1 MIKIS
6 MILLIINS
14 PILFGQTYYWSGNTG
29 DNDFFN
35 ENNWYDK
42 DSGESPENGSID
54 PNKTI
59 NFDLHITCKIS
70 TQESLNLPYES
81 IILESSKKLNITD
94 GTLDANSLSGG
105 TLILNENSYV
115 TLYGDEPL
123 SNNIQVKFNSEL
135 CWLRL
140 VNIRPDEISNDYS
153 SSMFYNNNLIQYP
166 SNIRYDNYY
175 NNGTVIRPQDS
186 NTSPLKVFSDENL
199 TGKSEKILINQ
210 IFSGDDI
217 PNQLNNDI
225 ESFELS
231 RGYMLTIAE
240 NNDGTGK
247 SKVFIASET
256 DIQLNSVPLDFKN
269 KISFLRVIPWNWVSK
284 KGTAGDIA
292 GLNNTWFY
300 KWSNNGSSDLNR
312 EYSPM
317 SWGHNATSD
326 NDIIAYRNKYKS
338 THVLGFNEPDN
349 CNGQSGQYGNLCD
362 VNVAIEFYRN
372 LMKTGLRL
380 VSPACRQGGETSW
393 LNNFN
398 NLAIQNDIRIDVIA
412 VHWYDWSSNPQN
424 SVNTNPILVFNR
436 FKQFLENVYNLYNLP
451 IWITEFNANK
461 HRTQQVNRQFLEL
474 ALPYLESL
482 EYVERYA
489 WFQPHGV
496 PIATDPGNGEFFFDN
511 DPSQLTELGV
521 LYYDHVSTPSITEN
535 FYIGPDNLNYDTIQ
549 NDYSYECNSSTVFT
563 KKNQLTLEKSDL
575 FYPNPAEKIIY
586 LNSSSYVDEVEIYSI
601 NGINISKKVRNGL
614 IDVSDL
620 NKGVYIIKFQ
630 NKSFKLIK
638 I

>member
-140 VNIRPDEISNDYS
+140 VNIIPDEISNDYS

-210 IFSGDDI
+210 IF
-217 PNQLNNDI
+217 
-225 ESFELS
+225 
-231 RGYMLTIAE
+231 T
-240 NNDGTGK
+240 
-247 SKVFIASET
+247 
-256 DIQLNSVPLDFKN
+256 
-269 KISFLRVIPWNWVSK
+269 
-284 KGTAGDIA
+284 
-292 GLNNTWFY
+292 
-300 KWSNNGSSDLNR
+300 
-312 EYSPM
+312 
-317 SWGHNATSD
+317 
-326 NDIIAYRNKYKS
+326 
-338 THVLGFNEPDN
+338 
-349 CNGQSGQYGNLCD
+349 
-362 VNVAIEFYRN
+362 
-372 LMKTGLRL
+372 
-380 VSPACRQGGETSW
+380 
-393 LNNFN
+393 
-398 NLAIQNDIRIDVIA
+398 
-412 VHWYDWSSNPQN
+412 
-424 SVNTNPILVFNR
+424 
-436 FKQFLENVYNLYNLP
+436 
-451 IWITEFNANK
+451 
-461 HRTQQVNRQFLEL
+461 
-474 ALPYLESL
+474 
-482 EYVERYA
+482 
-489 WFQPHGV
+489 FQ
-496 PIATDPGNGEFFFDN
+496 
-511 DPSQLTELGV
+511 
-521 LYYDHVSTPSITEN
+521 
-535 FYIGPDNLNYDTIQ
+535 
-549 NDYSYECNSSTVFT
+549 
-563 KKNQLTLEKSDL
+563 
-575 FYPNPAEKIIY
+575 
-586 LNSSSYVDEVEIYSI
+586 I
-601 NGINISKKVRNGL
+601 N
-614 IDVSDL
+614 
-620 NKGVYIIKFQ
+620 
-630 NKSFKLIK
+630 
-638 I
+638 